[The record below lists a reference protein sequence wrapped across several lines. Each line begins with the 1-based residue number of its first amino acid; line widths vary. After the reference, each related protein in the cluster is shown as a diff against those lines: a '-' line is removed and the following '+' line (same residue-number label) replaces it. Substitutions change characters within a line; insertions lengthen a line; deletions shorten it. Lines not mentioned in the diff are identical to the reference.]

1 MEEFPNTILVVDDT
15 ETNIDLIV
23 EFLGDRYDIMVAL
36 DGPSALELV
45 EEYPPDMI
53 LLDVM
58 MPGMDGFEV
67 CDILKQNIKTRNIPV
82 VMVTALNDVKDRV
95 KALEVGAD
103 DFLNKPVDPSELI
116 ARVKSSLEVK
126 ALRDKEMAYLRMIE
140 EEKAKSDA
148 LLHNVLPF
156 SIAERLKHG
165 ERLIADDHS
174 EATILFL
181 DIVGF
186 TSLSSKTV
194 ASDLV
199 QFLSGIFDK
208 IDGLTEKHGLEK
220 IKTIGDAY
228 MIAAGLP
235 EYREDQTQIAAN
247 FSLEVLEAVKNHK
260 DNLADSLQIRIGI
273 HTGPVT
279 AGVIGKKRFHYDLW
293 GDAVNTASRMESHG
307 DPGKIHVTEAVY
319 RKLKDSFV
327 FEDRG
332 MITVK
337 GKGQMHTY
345 FLINTL

>member
-1 MEEFPNTILVVDDT
+1 MEETEKTILVVDDT

-23 EFLGDRYDIMVAL
+23 DFLGDRYDIMVAL

-45 EEYPPDMI
+45 EEDPPDMI

-67 CDILKQNIKTRNIPV
+67 CDILKKNDKTRNIPV

-103 DFLNKPVDPSELI
+103 DFLNKPVDPSELM

-126 ALRDKEMAYLRMIE
+126 ALRDKEMAYLKVIE

-148 LLHNVLPF
+148 LLHNVLPH
-156 SIAERLKHG
+156 SIAERLKQG
-165 ERLIADDHS
+165 ESLIADNHS

-186 TSLSSKTV
+186 TTLSSKIA
-194 ASDLV
+194 ASELV
-199 QFLSGIFDK
+199 QMLSSIFDK

-235 EYREDQTQIAAN
+235 EYREDQAQVAAD
-247 FSLEVLEAVKNHK
+247 FALEVVEAIEEHEESFV
-260 DNLADSLQIRIGI
+260 DSLQIRVGI
-273 HTGPVT
+273 HCGPVT
-279 AGVIGKKRFHYDLW
+279 AGVIGKKRFLYDLW

-307 DPGKIHVTEAVY
+307 EPGKIHVSEAIY
-319 RKLKDSFV
+319 QKLKDSYA

-332 MITVK
+332 TIAVK
-337 GKGQMHTY
+337 GKGEMSTY
-345 FLINTL
+345 FLVGKN